1 MGGHVE
7 HGREQ
12 HDTWGGGNMV
22 KLPWLGWLV
31 GGEEVSGRNAVDKS
45 FLVFCKKKIQVI
57 GIFYVMT
64 F

>member
-1 MGGHVE
+1 VGRRQ
-7 HGREQ
+7 HGEAPLV
-12 HDTWGGGNMV
+12 GLV
-22 KLPWLGWLV
+22 GWMV
-31 GGEEVSGRNAVDKS
+31 GGEEVSGRNVVDKS